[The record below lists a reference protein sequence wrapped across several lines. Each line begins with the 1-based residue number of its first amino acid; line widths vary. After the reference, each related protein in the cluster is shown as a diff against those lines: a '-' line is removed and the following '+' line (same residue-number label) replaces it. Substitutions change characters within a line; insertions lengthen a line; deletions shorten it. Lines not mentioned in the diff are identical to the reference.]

1 MADLLKSVDAE
12 RIRSDLR
19 HLSRLPHLAG
29 SKRDAELAKWVSSG
43 WRESGLDRV
52 EEEEYE
58 VYLTW
63 PDRERPNKIHVVD
76 DKGNVQFTTSHM
88 VR

>member
-1 MADLLKSVDAE
+1 MA
-12 RIRSDLR
+12 
-19 HLSRLPHLAG
+19 
-29 SKRDAELAKWVSSG
+29 SG

-63 PDRERPNKIHVVD
+63 PDRERPNKIDVVD